1 MDSDFGGPQF
11 GAPSPLWGYGYPT
24 FTLQYMA
31 SYGGA
36 QAAPPASAAYN
47 FSWSG
52 AFLSDLFSWQSAKQ
66 AQVDAWNKGYYTC
79 LAKKNLPGFS
89 AAATTHAVT
98 DVASET
104 ASRFAPQV
112 AGAYYHFTDARFT
125 AWGKF
130 SQVLVPEAAA
140 SIKLWAGRLNA
151 ASWAFADYELAESLG
166 ACSEVLQ

>member
-1 MDSDFGGPQF
+1 MREPVYRRVSENAELRS
-11 GAPSPLWGYGYPT
+11 APAG
-24 FTLQYMA
+24 
-31 SYGGA
+31 
-36 QAAPPASAAYN
+36 
-47 FSWSG
+47 
-52 AFLSDLFSWQSAKQ
+52 
-66 AQVDAWNKGYYTC
+66 
-79 LAKKNLPGFS
+79 
-89 AAATTHAVT
+89 
-98 DVASET
+98 ET